1 MSRGDRT
8 VPATVRAVNQYT
20 GQKDRYLE
28 SCDSF
33 IRCRLWNVRGLD
45 RSAVKHLF
53 EECNISLNPLRQ
65 FKTAYLTNSDYVVST
80 SSLTSNS
87 HCVCPVVGRDGSVG
101 IATPYGL
108 YCPGIESRCGRDFQ
122 HLSRQPL
129 GPASLL
135 CNGYRLSQLWVKR
148 PGLGVTTTAS
158 GAEVKERVE
167 LYLYFPS
174 GPSWAVLG

>member
-122 HLSRQPL
+122 HPSR
-129 GPASLL
+129 PALEL
-135 CNGYRLSQLWVKR
+135 THPPIKWVPVISTVGK
-148 PGLGVTTTAS
+148 AA
-158 GAEVKERVE
+158 GAWR
-167 LYLYFPS
+167 YHHPIWRR
-174 GPSWAVLG
+174 G